1 MNSSR
6 AEQNPPLPAVRVEDD
21 TQVRLSSAEFVLVEF
36 DGPVFDTARMH
47 PVDGKKDRVRLP
59 RSGTYVLTG
68 EVEWEPNGDGYRTVQ
83 IVLLDRGDNY
93 PSLGKSLVEPRA
105 STVQPTVQQ
114 VVTIARLDEG
124 AVVGLIAGHGSGGH
138 LELVRA
144 TLAAAF
150 ISP

>member
-1 MNSSR
+1 MNSPRVEPAS
-6 AEQNPPLPAVRVEDD
+6 PLPAVRVEDD

-36 DGPVFDTARMH
+36 DDPVFDTARMH
-47 PVDGKKDRVRLP
+47 PVNGKKDRIRLP
-59 RSGTYVLTG
+59 VSGTYVLTG

-83 IVLLDRGDNY
+83 IVVLDRGDNY

-114 VVTIARLDEG
+114 VVAIARLDEG
-124 AVVGLIAGHGSGGH
+124 AIIGLIAGQGSGGD

>member
-1 MNSSR
+1 MNSPR
-6 AEQNPPLPAVRVEDD
+6 VEQASPLPAVRVEDD

-36 DGPVFDTARMH
+36 DDPVFDTARMH
-47 PVDGKKDRVRLP
+47 PVNGKKDRIRLP
-59 RSGTYVLTG
+59 VSGTYVLTG

-83 IVLLDRGDNY
+83 IVVLDRGDNY

-114 VVTIARLDEG
+114 VVAIARLDEG
-124 AVVGLIAGHGSGGH
+124 AIIGLIAGQGSGGD